1 MDLTSVAQA
10 FVSNGPLGLIIL
22 YLIYSRRQDKE
33 DAKSE
38 REDRARYDDR
48 RLEADLKLAAGLTA
62 LAMRITGK
70 PDV

>member
-1 MDLTSVAQA
+1 MDLPGIAQA
-10 FVSNGPLGLIIL
+10 FISNGPLGLIIL

-33 DAKSE
+33 DGKGE
-38 REDRARYDDR
+38 REERLRHDER
-48 RLEADLKLAAGLTA
+48 RLEADLKMAAAITA